1 MSVNSSNKHSDGK
14 KISPVFIYSAIIV
27 AIVVLI
33 GAVLP
38 EQFDTITNGIKLW
51 ITDKLGWYYLILTT
65 FIVFFCIFL
74 IFSPIGK
81 LKLGKPNDKPEF
93 NTVSWF
99 AMLFSAGMGIGLV
112 FYGAAEPMADF
123 AAPPT
128 ADPKTTAAYTEAL
141 RSTFFHWGFHAWAI
155 YGVVALALAYSQF
168 RKGEPGLIS
177 RTLRPILGNKVEGPI
192 GTIIDVLAVFA
203 TVVGVAVSL
212 GMGAL
217 QINGGLNYLFG
228 VPNNVWVQAIIIIV
242 VTILFIMS
250 AWSGL
255 SKGIQYLSN
264 LNITLG
270 AILMIAVLIIGP
282 TILILNMMTSSTGS
296 LLNSF
301 LLNSFDTAAQ
311 NPQKREWMSSW
322 TLYYWGWWLS
332 WSPFVGIFI
341 ARVSKGR
348 SIREFIAGVLLVPAI
363 VSFVWF
369 SVFGVLGIETGK
381 KNPELFNMTAETQ
394 LFGVFHEI
402 PMGMVLSI
410 IALVLI
416 ASFFITSAD
425 SATFVLGMQTSY
437 GSLEPSN
444 FVKVTWGIA
453 QSLIAFVLLFA
464 GGGDGAKALNAIQSA
479 AIISALPFSFVV
491 IMMMVSFYKDA
502 NKERKFLGLT
512 LTPNKHRL
520 QDYLQHQQEDYEDDI
535 VERRASL
542 REAEKNETLK

>member
-1 MSVNSSNKHSDGK
+1 MKSSETTNRNNKR
-14 KISPVFIYSAIIV
+14 SPVFIYSAIVV

-33 GAVLP
+33 GAIWP
-38 EQFDTITNGIKLW
+38 DQFGDVTNEIKLW

-65 FIVFFCIFL
+65 IIVFFCVFL
-74 IFSPIGK
+74 MFSPIGK

-93 NTVSWF
+93 NTISWF

-128 ADPKTTAAYTEAL
+128 AEPQTKAAYTEAL

-155 YGVVALALAYSQF
+155 YGVVALALAYAQF

-177 RTLRPILGNKVEGPI
+177 RTLRPMLGNKVEGPI

-228 VPNNVWVQAIIIIV
+228 VPNNVWVQAIIIVV

-264 LNITLG
+264 LNISLG
-270 AILMIAVLIIGP
+270 LILMIIVLIIGP
-282 TILILNMMTSSTGS
+282 TVLILNMMTSSTGS

-301 LLNSFDTAAQ
+301 LANSFDTAAQ

-348 SIREFIAGVLLVPAI
+348 SIREFIGGVLLVPAI
-363 VSFVWF
+363 VSFIWF
-369 SVFGVLGIETGK
+369 SVFGVLGIEAGK
-381 KNPELFNMTAETQ
+381 KDPKLFEMSAETQ
-394 LFGVFHEI
+394 LFGVFNDLPFGI
-402 PMGMVLSI
+402 VLSL

-416 ASFFITSAD
+416 GSFFITSAD
-425 SATFVLGMQTSY
+425 SATFVLGMQTSF
-437 GSLEPSN
+437 GSLEPTN

-464 GGGDGAKALNAIQSA
+464 GGGDGAEALNAIQSA

-491 IMMMVSFYKDA
+491 IMMMISFYKDA
-502 NKERKFLGLT
+502 NQERKFLGLT
-512 LTPNKHRL
+512 LTPNKHRMKDYVEL
-520 QDYLQHQQEDYEDDI
+520 QKDEYEDDI
-535 VERRASL
+535 IERRKDF
-542 REAEKNETLK
+542 RNTEQ